1 MSPDCVLDRPPRQD
15 PRHELTEI
23 DLEVHLEL
31 WVFLGN
37 CTPGFGNGS
46 GFSAALAMA
55 YFSSRAFGYGNGTCL
70 VVAPS
75 TRLAMTTALFMA
87 MVAPATRLAMA
98 TSLFVVMET
107 PATHQAMATA
117 LTMAM
122 IAPAARVVMS
132 TAGYGNGSSGN
143 TFSYGTFIGYGF
155 GSSGLTS
162 D

>member
-1 MSPDCVLDRPPRQD
+1 MRWTSGEFGSFVFDF
-15 PRHELTEI
+15 ELHVKI
-23 DLEVHLEL
+23 WGFGGSYLSY
-31 WVFLGN
+31 FLGDY
-37 CTPGFGNGS
+37 TPGFGNGS
-46 GFSAALAMA
+46 GFSSALAMA
-55 YFSSRAFGYGNGTCL
+55 YISSRAFGYGNSTCL
-70 VVAPS
+70 MVAPS

-98 TSLFVVMET
+98 TSLFVVVET

-132 TAGYGNGSSGN
+132 TAGYGNGS
-143 TFSYGTFIGYGF
+143 IAHDH
-155 GSSGLTS
+155 GSSCSTF

>member
-1 MSPDCVLDRPPRQD
+1 
-15 PRHELTEI
+15 
-23 DLEVHLEL
+23 
-31 WVFLGN
+31 
-37 CTPGFGNGS
+37 
-46 GFSAALAMA
+46 
-55 YFSSRAFGYGNGTCL
+55 
-70 VVAPS
+70 
-75 TRLAMTTALFMA
+75 MA
-87 MVAPATRLAMA
+87 MVAPATRL
-98 TSLFVVMET
+98 
-107 PATHQAMATA
+107 AMATA